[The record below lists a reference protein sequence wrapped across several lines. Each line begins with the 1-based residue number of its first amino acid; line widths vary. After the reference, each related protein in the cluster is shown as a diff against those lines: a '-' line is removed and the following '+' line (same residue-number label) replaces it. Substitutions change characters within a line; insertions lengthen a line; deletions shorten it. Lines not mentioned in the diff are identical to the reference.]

1 MRKVPAAESETY
13 FHSRPRG
20 SQIGAWASRQSAP
33 LEGGREALER
43 RVTELERRFQ
53 GQEAVP
59 YPAHWGGYV
68 LEPHSVEFWQ
78 GRPSRLHDRLLYTR
92 KGDGWTTE
100 RLQP

>member
-43 RVTELERRFQ
+43 RVAELERQFQ
-53 GQEAVP
+53 GQETVP

-92 KGDGWTTE
+92 KGDGWATE